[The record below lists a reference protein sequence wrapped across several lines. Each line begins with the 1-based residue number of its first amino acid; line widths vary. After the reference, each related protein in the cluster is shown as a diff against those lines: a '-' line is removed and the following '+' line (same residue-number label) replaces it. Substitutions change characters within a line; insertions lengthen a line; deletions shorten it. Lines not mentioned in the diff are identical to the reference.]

1 MSLVSVKNIAFII
14 IAITT
19 FTQLVYEVSYV
30 ILTFS
35 VDILLPLF
43 SGLFEICSSFYE
55 VPETCFVS
63 LKHVSLNLDKEL
75 QSR

>member
-1 MSLVSVKNIAFII
+1 MSLVSVKNITFII

-30 ILTFS
+30 ILTI
-35 VDILLPLF
+35 DILLPLF

-63 LKHVSLNLDKEL
+63 LKHISLHLDKEL